1 LRGHVPAAAHVAP
14 IGRLPSNLR
23 LDLTLGLPLRNRG
36 ALTNLIQQL
45 SDPDSTN
52 YHHYLTPAQFTE
64 MFGPTEAD
72 YQTVNAFAQAQGLTI
87 RKTHPNRTLLN
98 VSGTVADIERA
109 LQVTLRLYP
118 HPAEARTFYAPDAE
132 PSLALAVPII
142 RIDGLDNAVT
152 PRPCLK
158 VAALNPAASPQ
169 PLAGS
174 IYGLYL
180 GNDFRAAYVPGVA
193 LNGAGQA
200 VALFELDG
208 YYPADITAYETAA
221 HLPNVALTNVLVDGA
236 SGSAG
241 TANGEVALDIDM
253 AVSMAPGL
261 SRVIIYEGPS
271 GGATTG
277 NINDVLNL
285 MATDNLAKQISSSWS
300 WNSGT
305 NATTDQIFLQYAAQ
319 GQSFFSASGDSGA
332 YTGSIWQ
339 PLDDPN
345 ITIVGGTALSTTGG
359 GGTWVSETVWTGS
372 GGGISPNYAI
382 PSWQQGINMTT
393 NQGSTTHR
401 NIPDVAMCATN
412 IYLIADNGI
421 TYQSWG
427 TSAAAPLWAGFTA
440 LVNQQAAANGL
451 APVGF
456 LNPALYNLAQSAN
469 YASCFHDIATGSNV
483 VSGSGGKFLAVPGL
497 DLCTGWGTPAGSGL
511 INALAGSPAP
521 ILVSNSL
528 ALLVETCSNGLV
540 DPGETVT
547 MTFGLKNVGGAD
559 TTNLVATLQAG
570 SGVTSP
576 SAPQTY
582 GALLA
587 GGGAVSQPF
596 TFTASGAC
604 GGTVTATLQ
613 LQDGAA
619 ALNNVSFTIPLGA
632 VVPTTPLSE
641 NFDAV
646 TAPSLPSGWTTAAS
660 GAQTVWTTTT
670 AANDTGPNA
679 AFSSGA
685 ASAGVNELVTPA
697 IPITSA
703 STSLTFHHNY
713 NLQASTH
720 STTTADD
727 GGVLEIAIGS
737 GQFADIL
744 AAGGSFASGGY
755 TRTISSSRGSPLA
768 GRQAWSGNS
777 GGFITTIVNLPAAAA
792 GQTIRIKWRCATDNN
807 TASSGWYVDTVSVT
821 DNNYVCC
828 TLSPG
833 VPPAITNQ
841 PSSQVA
847 AAGGMAIFNVT
858 AAGTAPLAYQ
868 WTFAGTNLSN
878 ALAATLLLTN
888 VQLAQAGNYAVVV
901 TNMAGAITSAVASLR
916 VLVSPAITG
925 IALAGGGT
933 SVSLSSVAG
942 LSYTLEYK
950 NSLTDPAWTS
960 LPPTLPGAGP
970 TLILQDTNAN
980 PGSRFYR
987 VRCE

>member
-1 LRGHVPAAAHVAP
+1 
-14 IGRLPSNLR
+14 
-23 LDLTLGLPLRNRG
+23 
-36 ALTNLIQQL
+36 
-45 SDPDSTN
+45 
-52 YHHYLTPAQFTE
+52 
-64 MFGPTEAD
+64 
-72 YQTVNAFAQAQGLTI
+72 
-87 RKTHPNRTLLN
+87 
-98 VSGTVADIERA
+98 
-109 LQVTLRLYP
+109 
-118 HPAEARTFYAPDAE
+118 
-132 PSLALAVPII
+132 
-142 RIDGLDNAVT
+142 
-152 PRPCLK
+152 
-158 VAALNPAASPQ
+158 
-169 PLAGS
+169 
-174 IYGLYL
+174 LYL
-180 GNDFRAAYVPGVA
+180 GNDFRAAYVPGVT
-193 LNGAGQA
+193 LNGAGQS

-221 HLPNVALTNVLVDGA
+221 HLPSVALTNVLVDGA
-236 SGSAG
+236 GGSAG

-253 AVSMAPGL
+253 AISMAPGL
-261 SRVIIYEGPS
+261 SSVIIYEGPS

-300 WNSGT
+300 WDSGPNT
-305 NATTDQIFLQYAAQ
+305 TTDQIFLQYAAQ

-332 YTGSIWQ
+332 YTGTIWQ

-372 GGGISPNYAI
+372 GGGSSPNYAI

-393 NQGSTTHR
+393 NQGSTTRR

-427 TSAAAPLWAGFTA
+427 TSAAAPLWAGFIA

-456 LNPALYNLAQSAN
+456 LNPALYSLAQSTN
-469 YASCFHDIATGSNV
+469 YASCFHDIVTGSNV
-483 VSGSGGKFLAVPGL
+483 VSGSGGKFLAVTGL

-511 INALAGSPAP
+511 INALAGTPAP
-521 ILVSNSL
+521 IVVSNSL

-547 MTFGLKNVGGAD
+547 MNFGLKNVGAAN

-570 SGVTSP
+570 GGVASP

-582 GALLA
+582 GALIA
-587 GGGAVSQPF
+587 GSDGISQAF
-596 TFTASGAC
+596 TFTASGTC

-619 ALNNVSFTIPLGA
+619 ALSNISFTIPLGA
-632 VVPTTPLSE
+632 PVPTTPLTE
-641 NFDAV
+641 NFDGV
-646 TAPSLPSGWTTAAS
+646 TAPSLPTGWTTAAS
-660 GAQTVWTTTT
+660 GAQSVWATTT
-670 AANDTGPNA
+670 AASDTGPNA

-697 IPITSA
+697 IPIVS
-703 STSLTFHHNY
+703 STAKLTFRHNY

-727 GGVLEIAIGS
+727 GGVLEIAIGG
-737 GQFADIL
+737 GQFTNIL

-755 TRTISSSRGSPLA
+755 TRTISTSRGNPLA

-777 GGFITTIVNLPAAAA
+777 GGFITTAVNLPATAA

-807 TASSGWYVDTVSVT
+807 TASSGWYVDTVSVA

-828 TLSPG
+828 TVSPG

-847 AAGGMAIFNVT
+847 AAGGTAVFTVT
-858 AAGTAPLAYQ
+858 AAGTAPLGYQ
-868 WTFAGTNLSN
+868 WTFGGTNLSN
-878 ALAATLLLTN
+878 ALADTLLLTN
-888 VQLAQAGNYAVVV
+888 VQLAQTGDYAVVV
-901 TNMAGAITSAVASLR
+901 TNVAGSITSAVAGLR
-916 VLVSPAITG
+916 VLVSPAISSVT
-925 IALAGGGT
+925 LAGDGT

-942 LSYTLEYK
+942 LNYTLEYK
-950 NSLTDPAWTS
+950 NSLTDPDWIS

-970 TLILQDTNAN
+970 TLILRDTNAAAA
-980 PGSRFYR
+980 SRFYR